1 MNIAV
6 LADSQNHSKEA
17 EAIRE
22 ALKKGDHTVE
32 IYDVNQQIMATLK
45 AKRPDLCCIAA
56 GTEVDTGALQEMLE
70 LLQIPYLG
78 SGSESCRISADEK
91 ISMFSLLRYV
101 EAAEEELAVEPLVGF
116 KFSAKL
122 IASELDT
129 VVQVCE
135 ERIPGG
141 YPYEVRS
148 LALEKTAT
156 TTVQDSKEFKDAL
169 KACEKTGCLVRQ
181 WVEGIRVSVAVLET
195 GWDAHVLPPIDETKN
210 APVSLV
216 ALSSSDEVAQA
227 IRSEIERCAFEVCLA
242 LGLRDFALV
251 RLVWDGAQV
260 RMAEVE
266 TLPSFAE
273 GSAFEVAC
281 KTAGLSIE
289 GVLNH
294 LVEL

>member
-1 MNIAV
+1 M
-6 LADSQNHSKEA
+6 
-17 EAIRE
+17 
-22 ALKKGDHTVE
+22 
-32 IYDVNQQIMATLK
+32 
-45 AKRPDLCCIAA
+45 
-56 GTEVDTGALQEMLE
+56 
-70 LLQIPYLG
+70 
-78 SGSESCRISADEK
+78 
-91 ISMFSLLRYV
+91 
-101 EAAEEELAVEPLVGF
+101 
-116 KFSAKL
+116 
-122 IASELDT
+122 
-129 VVQVCE
+129 
-135 ERIPGG
+135 
-141 YPYEVRS
+141 RS

-181 WVEGIRVSVAVLET
+181 WVEGIRMSVAVLGT

-242 LGLRDFALV
+242 LGLLDFALV

-273 GSAFEVAC
+273 GSAFEVGC

>member
-56 GTEVDTGALQEMLE
+56 GTEGDTGALQEMLE

-148 LALEKTAT
+148 LALEKN
-156 TTVQDSKEFKDAL
+156 
-169 KACEKTGCLVRQ
+169 G
-181 WVEGIRVSVAVLET
+181 
-195 GWDAHVLPPIDETKN
+195 N
-210 APVSLV
+210 YY
-216 ALSSSDEVAQA
+216 
-227 IRSEIERCAFEVCLA
+227 
-242 LGLRDFALV
+242 
-251 RLVWDGAQV
+251 
-260 RMAEVE
+260 
-266 TLPSFAE
+266 
-273 GSAFEVAC
+273 GSR
-281 KTAGLSIE
+281 
-289 GVLNH
+289 
-294 LVEL
+294 